1 MSTQAQIGYD
11 APAKKNATGNALLC
25 TIGLFVNCPK
35 AV

>member
-11 APAKKNATGNALLC
+11 APAKKNAAGSALLH
-25 TIGLFVNCPK
+25 TIGLFAKCPK